1 MMDLIKD
8 DSYKS
13 FLCDITKRIRCAQYE
28 AMKAVN
34 TEMMNLYW
42 QIGKDLSEKQSLGW
56 GKSVVET
63 LSKDIQREFP
73 GIKGFGT
80 SNLWNMQKF
89 YNEYNGEILQPLV
102 GEISW
107 AKHLA
112 IMTKCKDVQERRFY
126 ILATKKFGWTKDL
139 LINKIELKAYEKY
152 LLGQSNYEDVLP
164 ESVKKQA
171 MLAIKD
177 DYFVGY
183 GGLGSEHS
191 EYELEQ
197 SLIHNI
203 QQFLSEFGPDV
214 MFAGNQYRLEVA
226 GKEYFIDIMLYHR
239 RLRCFIAI
247 ELKIGEFE
255 PEYKGKMDFYLN
267 IINDT
272 IKLSDEN
279 PAIGIIICKSKD
291 RTIVEYALKSS
302 NMPIGVATYSLSSRL
317 PDDYVDMLPETS
329 AIEAK
334 ISRLIEK

>member
-13 FLCDITKRIRCAQYE
+13 FLCDITKRIRSAQYE

-226 GKEYFIDIMLYHR
+226 GK
-239 RLRCFIAI
+239 
-247 ELKIGEFE
+247 
-255 PEYKGKMDFYLN
+255 N
-267 IINDT
+267 ILLTLCSIT
-272 IKLSDEN
+272 V
-279 PAIGIIICKSKD
+279 G
-291 RTIVEYALKSS
+291 
-302 NMPIGVATYSLSSRL
+302 
-317 PDDYVDMLPETS
+317 
-329 AIEAK
+329 
-334 ISRLIEK
+334 